1 LCKERVSVIFIPCVC
16 YAVNIGYAILSTE
29 EEVIMN
35 GERFR
40 PPQGNPGNPQGP
52 EPVTAAVPM
61 RLDSYYS
68 SIALL
73 AISPREISVIFG
85 RYVPRFMETG
95 KRGAVPVFEREI
107 LMTVEQAED
116 LLRALGQAVEDFKKK
131 KEEHQRRQE
140 EARHNAVT

>member
-1 LCKERVSVIFIPCVC
+1 
-16 YAVNIGYAILSTE
+16 
-29 EEVIMN
+29 MN
-35 GERFR
+35 GDRFR
-40 PPQGNPGNPQGP
+40 QPQGNPGNPQGP
-52 EPVTAAVPM
+52 ERPQAAAPI

-85 RYVPRFMETG
+85 RYAPRFMETG
-95 KRGAVPVFEREI
+95 ERGAVPVFEREI

-131 KEEHQRRQE
+131 REELQSRQA
-140 EARHNAVT
+140 EARYNPVA